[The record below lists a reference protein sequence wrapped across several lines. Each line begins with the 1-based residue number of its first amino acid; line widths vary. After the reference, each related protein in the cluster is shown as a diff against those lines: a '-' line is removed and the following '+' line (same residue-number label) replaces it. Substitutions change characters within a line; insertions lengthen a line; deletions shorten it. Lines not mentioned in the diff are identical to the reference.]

1 MTFEFSGNEYDE
13 YLKNKYINNFTKV
26 NIKFIENGR
35 EEIHQVVIPM
45 SWLDSGYVAIDY
57 DGGVTV
63 FDTYPT
69 EHLFSKTWDINDI
82 DDDFVEIG
90 TINRLVSDWQNML
103 QPIGNANFVL

>member
-1 MTFEFSGNEYDE
+1 MTFEFSGNEYVE

-35 EEIHQVVIPM
+35 EEIYQVVIPM
-45 SWLDSGYVAIDY
+45 TWLDRGYVA
-57 DGGVTV
+57 
-63 FDTYPT
+63 
-69 EHLFSKTWDINDI
+69 I

>member
-1 MTFEFSGNEYDE
+1 LGYKCS
-13 YLKNKYINNFTKV
+13 V
-26 NIKFIENGR
+26 
-35 EEIHQVVIPM
+35 
-45 SWLDSGYVAIDY
+45 GYVAIDY

-90 TINRLVSDWQNML
+90 TINRLVSDWENML